1 MSNSKKYENYFKS
14 ITDLDLFKSIIH
26 DFEFNEFKIDD
37 ELFDELKQMIITDC
51 KNYFNY
57 GDRKYEFSILH
68 NKEINCDI
76 NIKTTYKLT
85 TDKHTI
91 QPNYKA
97 IDYKLA
103 KQEMDDILKTDEVL
117 KEVTKFISDKEDNI
131 NNNIEKLDLSIFED
145 SGIYNL
151 SISEKL
157 GIITKDA
164 CDECKGAGKIK
175 CSYCDGKGSKICNN
189 CNHTGKTTF
198 EECYKNSKGETKY
211 KTKSQIC
218 SNCNGK
224 GTLICDNC
232 NGSRVVKCK
241 ACDGLE
247 LKFFKL
253 IPVFETNRCV
263 SIGKNK
269 IQSNFKELQKY
280 VDIGNNFTFNK
291 QIKTDNNCMEVEND
305 INFKLRYI
313 LVKIKIDDMIEFEQI
328 CVIDKENN
336 IAKLSS
342 CAINLLN
349 NISAY
354 SNNQLSYLEQKL
366 SQKEDFVDDDI
377 NNITQ
382 IRSYFANVKDNYY
395 KDSIDKIINLQTVL
409 LKLNEIVNKE
419 NLQDRLNIIKQL
431 NDYFEIYSDNSL
443 VDCFEE
449 YIGYKYGYFGFSK
462 TNNED
467 DSTIESKIKKQVYL
481 QNLLVKL
488 DKLSQETN
496 YKDSD
501 FSDLSNLQ
509 HYITNKTYSIDNIAE
524 KIKKT
529 LKDNNIDNKI
539 KAIVK
544 NMKSKLTGNILG
556 ISFFLA
562 IGAILLLAYLVPS
575 FLSSIKP
582 KHDFV
587 FFKANEIL
595 QYRHYLFF
603 IVPLFVG
610 LVGAYYRAKKVKR
623 IFYSN
628 LVKATDHTSE
638 FVGEAIGI
646 CIFVAILVYIQELIM
661 WIINLF

>member
-14 ITDLDLFKSIIH
+14 ITDLDLFESIIH
-26 DFEFNEFKIDD
+26 DFEFNEFKVDD

-57 GDRKYEFSILH
+57 GDRKYEFSILY

-76 NIKTTYKLT
+76 NIKTTYELT

-97 IDYKLA
+97 VDYKLA

-117 KEVTKFISDKEDNI
+117 KEITKFISDKETNI

-145 SGIYNL
+145 SRIYNL

-164 CDECKGAGKIK
+164 CDECKGTGKIK
-175 CSYCDGKGSKICNN
+175 CSYCDGKGSNICSK
-189 CNHTGKTTF
+189 CDHTGKTTF
-198 EECYKNSKGETKY
+198 EERYKNSKGETKY

-253 IPVFETNRCV
+253 IPVFNINRCV
-263 SIGKNK
+263 SIGKNR

-280 VDIGNNFTFNK
+280 VDIGKDFTFNK
-291 QIKTDNNCMEVEND
+291 QIKTDDNCMKVEND

-349 NISAY
+349 NILAY
-354 SNNQLSYLEQKL
+354 SNNQLTYLEQKL
-366 SQKEDFVDDDI
+366 SQKEYFIYDDI

-382 IRSYFANVKDNYY
+382 IRNYFANVKDNYY
-395 KDSIDKIINLQTVL
+395 KDSIYKIINLQTIL

-419 NLQDRLNIIKQL
+419 NLQDKLNIIKQL
-431 NDYFEIYSDNSL
+431 NDYFEISSDVSL
-443 VDCFEE
+443 LDCFKE
-449 YIGYKYGYFGFSK
+449 YIGVHEYFNFFYNIEYKNSK
-462 TNNED
+462 K
-467 DSTIESKIKKQVYL
+467 SKIERQVYL
-481 QNLLVKL
+481 QNLLIKL

-509 HYITNKTYSIDNIAE
+509 HYITNKTYSTDNITE
-524 KIKKT
+524 KIKKA
-529 LKDNNIDNKI
+529 LKDNSIDNKI
-539 KAIVK
+539 KAVVK

-556 ISFFLA
+556 VSFLLA

-587 FFKANEIL
+587 LFKANEIL

-610 LVGAYYRAKKVKR
+610 LVGVYYRAKKVKR
-623 IFYSN
+623 IFDNN
-628 LVKATDHTSE
+628 LVKVTDHTSE

-646 CIFVAILVYIQELIM
+646 CIFVAILIYIQEAIV
-661 WIINLF
+661 WFINLF